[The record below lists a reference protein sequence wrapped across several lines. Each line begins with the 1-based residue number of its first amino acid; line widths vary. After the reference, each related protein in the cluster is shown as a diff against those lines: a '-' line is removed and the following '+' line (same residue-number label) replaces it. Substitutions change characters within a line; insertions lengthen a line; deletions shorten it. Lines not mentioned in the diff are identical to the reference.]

1 MTKSTLYE
9 DVTRQIMACL
19 ESGTKPWECPW
30 DCTTSAGLIPMN
42 ASTGIPYTGVN
53 VLLTWI
59 AAQDQGFGSPLY
71 LTFKQAQALGGNV
84 RKGSK
89 GTRLIFFKPLVRSA
103 KTDND
108 EEGAVTIPVI
118 RKFVVFNLDQ
128 IAGLTAEELK
138 GNCTMRQ
145 PALQPIEQ
153 AEAILKACPVTIIE
167 AGTKAFYSP
176 NFDTIHLPDPTRYT
190 RSQDRYITALH
201 EMAHMTG
208 HKRRLDR
215 DLTGVRGSKAYAFEE
230 LVAEIASAYLSSHLQ
245 LKGELIDHA
254 SYIDDWLR
262 VLESDPKAIF
272 KAASLAQKATEYLLK
287 LVEDIKSQ
295 QAA

>member
-19 ESGTKPWECPW
+19 ENDTKPWECPW
-30 DCTTSAGLIPMN
+30 DCTTSAGLMPMN
-42 ASTGIPYTGVN
+42 ASTGMPYTGVN

-89 GTRLIFFKPLVRSA
+89 GTRLIFFKPVTRAEKADS
-103 KTDND
+103 D
-108 EEGAVTIPVI
+108 EESTVTIPVI

-128 IAGLTAEELK
+128 IVGLKIEELK
-138 GNCTMRQ
+138 SNCSMQKT
-145 PALQPIEQ
+145 ALQPIEQ
-153 AEAILKACPVTIIE
+153 AEAILKACPVVIIE

-176 NFDTIHLPDPTRYT
+176 NFDTIHLPDPSRYS
-190 RSQDRYITALH
+190 RSEDRYATALH
-201 EMAHMTG
+201 EAAHMTG

-215 DLTGVRGSKAYAFEE
+215 DLTGVHGSKSYAFEE
-230 LVAEIASAYLSSHLQ
+230 LVAEIASAYLCSHLK
-245 LKGELIDHA
+245 LKGEIIDHA
-254 SYIDDWLR
+254 SYIDHWLQ
-262 VLESDPKAIF
+262 VLQSDSKGIF

-287 LVEDIKSQ
+287 LVEDKKSQ